1 MIKHRTALP
10 AIVLLAI
17 SLTFAGDKG
26 FTPPPA
32 SAAATYP
39 AHETHNDESVSVAI
53 DPYDTPDKTAIF
65 KIKYRDID
73 FLPIRL
79 IITNDGT
86 TPVMMD
92 SVKIEYITA
101 NRDKLEPAT
110 KEDIARRIAHPEKA
124 GTGAPMPFPFPHKRG
139 VAIKNDQREELDSA
153 AFVPFPV
160 TPHSTY
166 AGFLFFD
173 LRDVR
178 DPKDGAH
185 LYLSGLKAG
194 TKELFYFDIPLQKSQ
209 GNPPVR

>member
-10 AIVLLAI
+10 AIVLFAI

-32 SAAATYP
+32 AAAATYP
-39 AHETHNDESVSVAI
+39 AHETHNDEAVSIAV
-53 DPYDTPDKTAIF
+53 DPYDTPNKTAIF

-79 IITNDGT
+79 IITNDGA
-86 TPVMMD
+86 TPIMMD
-92 SVKIEYITA
+92 GIKIEYITA
-101 NRDKLEPAT
+101 SRDKLSPAT
-110 KEDIARRIAHPEKA
+110 KEDIARRIAHPGKA
-124 GTGAPMPFPFPHKRG
+124 GTGTPMPFPFPHKTG
-139 VAIKNDQREELDSA
+139 VPIKNDQREELDSA
-153 AFVPFPV
+153 TFVPFPV

-173 LRDVR
+173 IRDVP